1 MLTILPPTVEFM
13 GSSMDHAGNKQI
25 AMAMMA
31 EGGSLREPLV
41 LHPEQH
47 FQPSSS
53 KPSNWQV
60 FLIHNKPKSSTLKK

>member
-1 MLTILPPTVEFM
+1 MLTILLPTVEFM

-47 FQPSSS
+47 FLPSSS
-53 KPSNWQV
+53 KPSN
-60 FLIHNKPKSSTLKK
+60 FDDGKYS